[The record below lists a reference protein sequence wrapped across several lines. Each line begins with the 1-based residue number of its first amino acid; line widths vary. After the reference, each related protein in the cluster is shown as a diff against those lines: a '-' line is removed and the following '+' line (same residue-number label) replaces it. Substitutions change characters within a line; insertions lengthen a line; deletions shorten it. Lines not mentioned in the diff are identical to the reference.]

1 MPDNAKI
8 LVVDDTATNQE
19 ILKWAF
25 EKGGFQVIQAYDGMA
40 ALDMVKKERPALMM
54 LDIMMP
60 KMDGIDVLKRVKIM
74 DPDLLVVMMTAHG
87 SEQIA
92 VEAMKLG
99 ADDYLTKPFHPK
111 DVTAL
116 ANKLIKERA
125 VRLENLKLKEQIERA
140 ERYLAHL
147 VDSVNE
153 AIIST
158 DLNGKILSF
167 NKAAE
172 GLWGM
177 HSENIVGKG
186 IEDLFF
192 KGKNPHYVEK
202 ILEETKEKGTFEG
215 EFLFLRVDGTTFP
228 GHLNT
233 SIVKAEETRRGFVA
247 VVRDLT
253 VERHLQQQLVESQK
267 LASLGKVVEGVA
279 HEVRNPLLSIGGFAR
294 RINKQT
300 EEGAPTKKYLN
311 AIIKD
316 VERLEKMVNDIE
328 GYVSFLKLNKLSYDA
343 LDITALFKNLL
354 EEFKERMASAKVT
367 ASLNLSPSLPTIYAN
382 EVYIIEMFSCII
394 ENAIEAMPDGG
405 KIYITIK
412 VENNYLVTEVADTGI
427 GIPKGK
433 EDEIFNPFFTSKMSG
448 TGLGLTK
455 CHMIVS
461 DHKGYIRLNSTP
473 GEGTVFTIGLP
484 VERRQPVML

>member
-1 MPDNAKI
+1 MPDKAKI

-19 ILKWAF
+19 ILKRAF
-25 EKGGFQVIQAYDGMA
+25 ENEGFHVAQAYDGLA
-40 ALDMVKKERPALMM
+40 ALDMVEKERPALMM

-74 DPDLLVVMMTAHG
+74 DPNLPVVMMTAHG

-125 VRLENLKLKEQIERA
+125 VRLENLKLKEQVERA
-140 ERYLAHL
+140 ERYLGHL

-158 DLNGKILSF
+158 DSNGKILSF

-172 GLWGM
+172 GLWGLQ
-177 HSENIVGKG
+177 SKNVVGKG
-186 IEDLFF
+186 IEELFF
-192 KGKNPHYVEK
+192 KGKNPHYVAK
-202 ILEETKEKGTFEG
+202 ILEETREKERFEG
-215 EFLFLRVDGTTFP
+215 EFLFNKVGGTTFP

-233 SIVKAEETRRGFVA
+233 SIVKGEEAKRGFVA

-294 RINKQT
+294 RI
-300 EEGAPTKKYLN
+300 
-311 AIIKD
+311 
-316 VERLEKMVNDIE
+316 
-328 GYVSFLKLNKLSYDA
+328 S
-343 LDITALFKNLL
+343 
-354 EEFKERMASAKVT
+354 
-367 ASLNLSPSLPTIYAN
+367 
-382 EVYIIEMFSCII
+382 
-394 ENAIEAMPDGG
+394 
-405 KIYITIK
+405 
-412 VENNYLVTEVADTGI
+412 
-427 GIPKGK
+427 
-433 EDEIFNPFFTSKMSG
+433 SKM
-448 TGLGLTK
+448 
-455 CHMIVS
+455 
-461 DHKGYIRLNSTP
+461 
-473 GEGTVFTIGLP
+473 E
-484 VERRQPVML
+484 